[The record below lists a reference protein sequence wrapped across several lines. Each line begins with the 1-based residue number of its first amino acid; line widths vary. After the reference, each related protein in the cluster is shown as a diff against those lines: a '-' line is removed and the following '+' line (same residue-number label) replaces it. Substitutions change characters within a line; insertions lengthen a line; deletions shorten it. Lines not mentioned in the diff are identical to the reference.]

1 MLSAY
6 ISDSE
11 ADLRAASQQAV
22 ELALRAGAK
31 DASASAFSG
40 GGLQIGLRDGRL
52 ETAVRSG
59 HRSLNLT
66 VFQEGRVGA
75 ASTTTL
81 DPEAIQRLVQEAVS
95 IMRWAQPDADNG
107 LADAA
112 DLAHDVPHPPQYEPV
127 SDDAAAM
134 AEEAQDMQRALGAVE
149 KPAGTE
155 LRTSEVGLSCSET
168 LSVMVTS
175 SGFCRASL
183 GSSQARW
190 CSVTAMRDGAMARDY
205 AHSAAR
211 RRSDVRGTDWLVD
224 RAVQGAAGQLGART
238 VPSVTGPVLFS
249 PRLAQVLIED
259 VIGALMGAAQYRR
272 ASFLAGALGDLVA
285 ADHIDLIEDPFEPW
299 GLASGAYDGE
309 GVAGSRRPIL
319 DAGVVKG
326 YFLNSLNARR
336 LGMRTTGNA
345 SEPYNLTLSS
355 RRPGGDGLAMRRHL
369 GTGLLV
375 TAITGGRTDPATG
388 HWSRAVEGYWIED
401 GVQQFPVAG
410 ITLSGDMRTMLRG
423 ITHVGDDVE
432 RFGAFRTGSILVD
445 AMHIGGRA

>member
-11 ADLRAASQQAV
+11 VDLRAASEQAV
-22 ELALRAGAK
+22 ELALRAGGK
-31 DASASAFSG
+31 EASASAASG
-40 GGLQIGLRDGRL
+40 GGLQLGLRDGRL

-59 HRSLNLT
+59 HRSLHLT

-75 ASTTTL
+75 ASTTTF
-81 DPEAIQRLVQEAVS
+81 DPGAIQRLVEEAVS

-112 DLAHDVPHPPQYEPV
+112 DLAHDGPQPLRYEAV
-127 SDDAAAM
+127 SDDAAAL
-134 AEEAQDMQRALGAVE
+134 AEEAQGMQRALHALE

-175 SGFCRASL
+175 TGFCRASL

-205 AHSAAR
+205 AQSMAR
-211 RRSDVRGTDWLVD
+211 RCGDLDAAPGLAE
-224 RAVQGAAGQLGART
+224 RALQGAAGQLGART

-249 PRLAQVLIED
+249 PRTAQALIED
-259 VIGALMGAAQYRR
+259 LVGALMGAAQYRR
-272 ASFLAGALGDLVA
+272 ASFLAGALGERVA
-285 ADHIDLIEDPFEPW
+285 ADHLDLLEDPFEPW

-309 GVAGSRRPIL
+309 GVAGSRRLIL
-319 DAGVVKG
+319 DGGVVNG

-345 SEPYNLTLSS
+345 SGPYNLALSS
-355 RRPGGDGLAMRRHL
+355 RHPGGDALAMQRHL

-375 TAITGGRTDPATG
+375 TTLSGGRTDPTTG
-388 HWSRAVEGYWIED
+388 HWSRAVEGYWIEN

-410 ITLSGDMRTMLRG
+410 ITLSGDMRAMLRG

-432 RFGAFRTGSILVD
+432 RFGAFHTGSILID

>member
-75 ASTTTL
+75 ASATTL

-107 LADAA
+107 LADTA
-112 DLAHDVPHPPQYEPV
+112 DLAHDGPQPLRYEAV
-127 SDDAAAM
+127 SDDASAM
-134 AEEAQDMQRALGAVE
+134 AEEAQDIQRALHAVE
-149 KPAGTE
+149 KPAGTV
-155 LRTSEVGLSCSET
+155 LRTSEVGLTCSET

-205 AHSAAR
+205 AQSMAR
-211 RRSDVRGTDWLVD
+211 RCRDLD
-224 RAVQGAAGQLGART
+224 RPHALAERTLRGAAGQLGART
-238 VPSVTGPVLFS
+238 VPSATWPVLFS
-249 PRLAQVLIED
+249 PRTAQALIED
-259 VIGALMGAAQYRR
+259 LVGALTGAAQYRR
-272 ASFLAGALGDLVA
+272 ASFLAGALGEQAA
-285 ADHIDLIEDPFEPW
+285 ADHLDLVEDPFEPW
-299 GLASGAYDGE
+299 GLASAAYDGE
-309 GVAGSRRPIL
+309 GVAGSRRLIL
-319 DAGVVKG
+319 DAGVVGG
-326 YFLNSLNARR
+326 YFLNSLTARR

-345 SEPYNLTLSS
+345 GGPYNLTLSS
-355 RRPGGDGLAMRRHL
+355 RRPGGDALAMQRHL
-369 GTGLLV
+369 GTGLVV
-375 TAITGGRTDPATG
+375 TAVTGGHTDPTTG
-388 HWSRAVEGYWIED
+388 HWSRAVEGYWVER

>member
-52 ETAVRSG
+52 ETAMRSG

-107 LADAA
+107 LADAM

-134 AEEAQDMQRALGAVE
+134 AEEAQNMQRALHAVE

-168 LSVMVTS
+168 LSVMLTS

-205 AHSAAR
+205 AQSMAR
-211 RRSDVRGTDWLVD
+211 RRSDLRGTDWLVD

-238 VPSVTGPVLFS
+238 VPSVTGLVLFS
-249 PRLAQVLIED
+249 PRTAQALIED
-259 VIGALMGAAQYRR
+259 VVGALMGAAQYRR

-345 SEPYNLTLSS
+345 SGPYNLTLSS

-410 ITLSGDMRTMLRG
+410 ITLSGDMRTMLRE
-423 ITHVGDDVE
+423 IIHVGDDVE
-432 RFGAFRTGSILVD
+432 RFGAFRTGSVLVD

>member
-11 ADLRAASQQAV
+11 ADLRAASEQAV
-22 ELALRAGAK
+22 ELALRAGGSQ
-31 DASASAFSG
+31 ASAGASSS
-40 GGLQIGLRDGRL
+40 GGLQLGLRDGRL

-66 VFQEGRVGA
+66 VFKDGRAGS
-75 ASTTTL
+75 ASTTTF
-81 DPEAIQRLVQEAVS
+81 DAEAIKRLVQEAVS
-95 IMRWAQPDADNG
+95 IMQWAQPDADNG
-107 LADAA
+107 LADAI
-112 DLAHDVPHPPQYEPV
+112 DLAHDVPHPLRYEPA

-134 AEEAQDMQRALGAVE
+134 AEEASGMERALHAVE
-149 KPAGTE
+149 MPAGTE
-155 LRTSEVGLSCSET
+155 LRTSEVGLNCSEA

-175 SGFCRASL
+175 SGFCRANLAST
-183 GSSQARW
+183 QARW
-190 CSVTAMRDGAMARDY
+190 CSALAARDGAMARDY
-205 AHSAAR
+205 AQSMTR
-211 RRSDVRGTDWLVD
+211 RRSDLRPAAWLAE
-224 RAVQGAAGQLGART
+224 RALRGAAGQLGART
-238 VPSVTGPVLFS
+238 VPSGTGPVLFS
-249 PRLAQVLIED
+249 PRTAQALIED
-259 VIGALMGAAQYRR
+259 LVGALMGAAQYRR

-299 GLASGAYDGE
+299 GLASGAYDAE
-309 GVAGSRRPIL
+309 GVAGRRRLVL
-319 DAGVVKG
+319 DAGVVGG

-345 SEPYNLTLSS
+345 SGPYNLTLSS
-355 RRPGGDGLAMRRHL
+355 RRPGGDGLAMQRQL

-401 GVQQFPVAG
+401 GVPAFPVAG

-432 RFGAFRTGSILVD
+432 RFGAFRTGSILID